1 MKILFLQTGG
11 TIDKDYEKGRRAYL
25 FEITDPAVGRVLQ
38 RTHPNFEYKVVSLTK
53 KDSLDLTDV
62 DRKKIFDCCKK
73 AAADKIVITHGTD
86 TMTKTARLLSTIENK
101 TIVITGSSRPERF
114 SDSDAAFNIGTA
126 IGAVQTLPSGVYIAM
141 SGRIYDWDKCQKAVS
156 GQFVEKK

>member
-25 FEITDPAVGRVLQ
+25 FEITDPAVGRVLNK
-38 RTHPNFEYKVVSLTK
+38 THPNFEYQVVSITK
-53 KDSLDLTDV
+53 KDSLDLTDK
-62 DRKKIFDCCKK
+62 DRELILHACKT
-73 AAADKIVITHGTD
+73 AQEDRIVITHGTD
-86 TMTKTARLLSTIENK
+86 TMNVTAKLLSSVKGK

-114 SDSDAAFNIGTA
+114 SDSDASFNLGTA
-126 IGAVQTLPSGVYIAM
+126 IGAVQILPSGVYIAM
-141 SGRIYDWDKCQKAVS
+141 SGRVYKWNECEKAES